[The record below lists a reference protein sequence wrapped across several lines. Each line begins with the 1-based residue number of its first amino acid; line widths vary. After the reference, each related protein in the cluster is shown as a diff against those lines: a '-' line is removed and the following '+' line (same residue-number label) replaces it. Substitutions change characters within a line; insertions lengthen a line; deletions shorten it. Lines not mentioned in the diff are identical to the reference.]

1 MTYVL
6 KNSELTVEISSR
18 GGEPVSAKR
27 GACEYIWQGDPASW
41 KGQAPLLFPTCG
53 RLLNGKYSLGGKEY
67 ELGNHGFLRTSELS
81 CVRSCDSELVL
92 CLQSSPETLAC
103 YPFDFSLELTYR
115 LQGACLSIS
124 AQVENRSADTMPF
137 TFGGHPGF
145 NVPLDGNGGFEDWY
159 LEFAAEC
166 DPDRIEIAP
175 NGLQTGI
182 RTAYPLAERRLI
194 PLCRED
200 YAVDGIFLA
209 DMARRITLKSAT
221 SCRSVTLNYPQMPYL
236 GIWQPGGCDAPFIC
250 IEPWC
255 GLPDYHNR
263 ALDFSQKAQ
272 MFHLP
277 SGCSANTGFEI
288 IFE

>member
-1 MTYVL
+1 MRNREEFKSLVYEKRDRLLYEELEQKKKLNKRKKIYAALSSAMAAVIVMAVVIPNAG
-6 KNSELTVEISSR
+6 KWMNMGNMPVANESPENSE
-18 GGEPVSAKR
+18 
-27 GACEYIWQGDPASW
+27 
-41 KGQAPLLFPTCG
+41 
-53 RLLNGKYSLGGKEY
+53 N
-67 ELGNHGFLRTSELS
+67 
-81 CVRSCDSELVL
+81 
-92 CLQSSPETLAC
+92 
-103 YPFDFSLELTYR
+103 
-115 LQGACLSIS
+115 
-124 AQVENRSADTMPF
+124 
-137 TFGGHPGF
+137 
-145 NVPLDGNGGFEDWY
+145 DGNGGFEDWY
-159 LEFAAEC
+159 LEFADEC

-175 NGLQTGI
+175 NGLQTGV

-194 PLCRED
+194 PLRRED

-221 SCRSVTLNYPQMPYL
+221 SRRSVTLNYPQMPYL